1 LPEPAPVPPI
11 VIQDALVVALHA
23 HPASDV
29 IVTVPGPPLAGND
42 GVAGLAVYTHGAAAW
57 VMVNGWPPIVSV
69 AVREL
74 VVGLAATE

>member
-1 LPEPAPVPPI
+1 MPPI
-11 VIQDALVVALHA
+11 VIQGALVVALQA
-23 HPASDV
+23 QPASAV

-42 GVAGLAVYTHGAAAW
+42 GVAGLAVYTQGAAAW
-57 VMVNGWPPIVSV
+57 VIVNDWPPIASV